1 MVSNRLP
8 GFLRELERPLTG
20 YVIML
25 PIAVGEQRKIP
36 RRVIVQGA
44 ENRPDPRTVA
54 GRDPRLDCELPLLP
68 SVSIMGSPA
77 PLFPLF
83 GRARRGALAG
93 GAGAPQLD
101 HACLE
106 QEDTPFSVLTG

>member
-77 PLFPLF
+77 PLFPCSAARGEAPL
-83 GRARRGALAG
+83 RAELGPTIGSRL
-93 GAGAPQLD
+93 
-101 HACLE
+101 
-106 QEDTPFSVLTG
+106 S